1 MMTQRCP
8 EVERSG
14 GDRYREVKR
23 RAKDGGL
30 EPAAKGL
37 FAQQSGRDHLE
48 PVRHGAPE
56 DGARGHKVGR
66 ACHRAGRNRDQ
77 HDAS

>member
-8 EVERSG
+8 EIQRSG

-56 DGARGHKVGR
+56 DGARGHQVCG
-66 ACHRAGRNRDQ
+66 AGHYPGRNGDQ
-77 HDAS
+77 HASS